1 MSQIDL
7 RIGPP
12 ATGKN
17 FYKRPALIAKLL
29 RALRRGNV
37 AFLGPRRTG
46 KTSCLEEIKA
56 NPGGFLP
63 ILLNLERCSTVEGW
77 LEAMLD
83 GLRKALE
90 KPQHQLAWAAEHA
103 GAFLGRL
110 KGIKITGVGIDLAD
124 QRSTV
129 PPWQKT
135 ADAFLQLLAESDAPV
150 LFLLDEFPTFLKLV
164 AAKSDRADVEAVLNW
179 FRAARHDLK
188 DKSARFLVTG
198 SIGLKGVVRKLGLAP
213 AVNEFDTHEIPP
225 LVEDE
230 ALGLLEALATSHRL
244 PLNAAGR
251 KKIMQLLGA
260 NWPILLQ
267 LFISEIQEQ
276 EFTKAPT
283 AKELEAIYRE
293 RLVHGSRNQYCDGMY
308 DRLKDV
314 FSTSEVRLAREMLR
328 AACRATKGLSR
339 ADFEAIHARLV
350 PVEETRSLLADEFD
364 HVLDTL
370 KHDGYLLQQ
379 TTGEQ
384 RTTFASHI
392 LRDFWLRKT
401 A

>member
-1 MSQIDL
+1 MNQIDL

-17 FYKRPALIAKLL
+17 FYKRPSLITKLL

-90 KPQHQLAWAAEHA
+90 KPQPHLAWAAEHA
-103 GAFLGRL
+103 GALLGRL
-110 KGIKITGVGIDLAD
+110 KGIKVTGVGIDLSD
-124 QRSTV
+124 QRSSV

-135 ADAFLQLLAESDAPV
+135 ADAFLQLLAETDAPV

-164 AAKSDRADVEAVLNW
+164 AAKSDRSDVEAVLNW
-179 FRAARHDLK
+179 FRSARHDLK

-198 SIGLKGVVRKLGLAP
+198 SIGLKGVVRKLGLHP
-213 AVNEFDTHEIPP
+213 SVNEFDTLEIPP
-225 LVEDE
+225 LTEEE
-230 ALGLLEALATSHRL
+230 AIGLLEALATSHSL

-251 KKIMQLLGA
+251 KKILQLIGA

-276 EFTKAPT
+276 EFTQAPT
-283 AKELEAIYRE
+283 AKELEAIYRDK
-293 RLVHGSRNQYCDGMY
+293 LVHGSRNQYCDGMY

-314 FSTSEVRLAREMLR
+314 FTASEVRLAREMLR
-328 AACRATKGLSR
+328 AACRNAKGLSR

-392 LRDFWLRKT
+392 LRDFWQRKT